1 MAGHVSLFPLLFTE
15 AEWPIKI
22 IYTVLWL
29 LVFLTAFDKL
39 TPAPAR
45 GRRAW
50 LLDRLGG
57 AYCAVAAGVVV
68 YTSLVHPVVWGEK
81 WEFVPMMFVS
91 TYCAV
96 GVVGS
101 WLGFSWLYFM
111 A

>member
-1 MAGHVSLFPLLFTE
+1 MSLFPLIFTE

-22 IYTVLWL
+22 VYTITWL

-39 TPAPAR
+39 APAAA

-57 AYCAVAAGVVV
+57 VYVATAAGVVA
-68 YTSLVHPVVWGEK
+68 YTSLVHYLIWKDK

-91 TYCAV
+91 AYCAL
-96 GVVGS
+96 GIVGS
-101 WLGFSWLYFM
+101 WVGFSYLYFV